1 MKKGM
6 AAVVAVTALLVPGI
20 AGALAPNSVLPV
32 YDVAVDCQRLL
43 PTRETVDHVIPKAGS
58 RIPLEV
64 LVVVDRRDV
73 TKAEASFKL
82 ASKSFERVGID
93 LNWRVRRKSIPNL
106 GFETGPYLKWLKK
119 GTGGMRPRGFDVVY
133 LATSHRLYSNG
144 QADCIGGIAYAQHA
158 FAVGALEWYGVV
170 GVRVDGFTEDL
181 PQGPPLPDG
190 GAKLVVHEIGHLLG
204 GHHHFGSCGTP
215 PEADDPSHPCDV
227 MNPALVQQIGLH
239 YGPVNAAIVRQH
251 AQKYL

>member
-1 MKKGM
+1 M
-6 AAVVAVTALLVPGI
+6 AALVAAMTLLVPGV
-20 AGALAPNSVLPV
+20 ADALSPKSDVLPV
-32 YDVAVDCQRLL
+32 YDVAIDCERIL
-43 PTRETVDHVIPKAGS
+43 PTREAVDHVIPGAGS
-58 RIPLEV
+58 LIPLNV
-64 LVVVDRRDV
+64 LVVVDRRDI

-82 ASKSFERVGID
+82 ASKAFERVGID
-93 LNWRVRRKSIPNL
+93 LNWRMRRKSIPNL
-106 GFETGPYLKWLKK
+106 GLETEPYLKWLKK

-158 FAVGALEWYGVV
+158 FAVGALEWYGVL
-170 GVRVDGFTEDL
+170 GVRVVGYSEDL
-181 PQGPPLPDG
+181 LQGPPVVDG

-215 PEADDPSHPCDV
+215 PEPDDPTHPCDV